1 MKGGSE
7 ELVRKAGEI
16 VSKWKRLWA
25 DEMASGI
32 SQEER
37 YRDFKRRKQ
46 YEAEYHGAR
55 ADKKFKTNEEDSGED
70 ENEEEKDTKSKK
82 KKKKEEGFLIPQK
95 NQFDFTFKPTSN
107 VIKKDLRVKPDSV
120 RGQFI
125 RASLKMKK
133 DFTSQQKATF
143 AAIKPNLNPDK
154 D

>member
-7 ELVRKAGEI
+7 NLARKAGEI

-25 DEMASGI
+25 DEMSHGV

-46 YEAEYHGAR
+46 MEAEYHSAR
-55 ADKKFKTNEEDSGED
+55 GKRFKAHEEDSD
-70 ENEEEKDTKSKK
+70 EEEKDPKSSK

-95 NQFDFTFKPTSN
+95 NQFDFTYKPVSN
-107 VIKKDLRVKPDSV
+107 VVKKDLRVKPDSV

-133 DFTSQQKATF
+133 DFTAQQKATF